1 MAKKRNKT
9 PFQKK
14 MLLLTLTFRKK
25 LKSYKNSILRTTSIF
40 KTYIFVLIKQND
52 LKKIDK

>member
-52 LKKIDK
+52 FKKIDK